1 MNTPQFDLGAML
13 SVPQQ
18 TAVQQIP
25 CDQLHPYHNHKFELY
40 TGERLDDMVESIREN
55 GVLSP
60 IIVQPDGN
68 GYEILI
74 GHNRWNASKLAGLPT
89 VPAIV
94 KTGLTEDEAEMYVIE
109 SNVMQRGFDNL
120 RISEQ
125 AAAVALR
132 HSEMFSQGK
141 RNDILRELAQLENPD
156 SEPDTA
162 TLNPMGSK
170 LDTSE
175 SIGKEYGVSKGSVVR
190 LIRINKLIDELKAL
204 VDSGDIAIRAGVEL
218 SFLSEDTQAVI
229 AECAEDSNID
239 MKTAKKLREAADS
252 EGNIAPD
259 TIHSILYGED
269 TEPKAKPKSVKIS
282 HDTYTKYFNNGEKPK
297 EITETIEKA
306 LAFYFANAES
316 EE

>member
-1 MNTPQFDLGAML
+1 MNTPQFDLGTML
-13 SVPQQ
+13 SAPQ
-18 TAVQQIP
+18 TAIQQIP

-40 TGERLDDMVESIREN
+40 SGERLEDMVASIKEN

-60 IIVQPDGN
+60 IIVQPIEG

-109 SNVMQRGFDNL
+109 SNVMQRGFENL

-141 RNDILRELAQLENPD
+141 RNDILRELAVLENP
-156 SEPDTA
+156 SAEPDSS
-162 TLNPMGSK
+162 TLNPVGSK

-175 SIGKEYGVSKGSVVR
+175 SIGNKYGVSKGSVVR
-190 LIRINKLIDELKAL
+190 LIRINKLTDELKAL
-204 VDSGDIAIRAGVEL
+204 VDSGDIAIRTGVEL
-218 SFLSEDTQAVI
+218 SFLSEDTQAVV
-229 AECAEDSNID
+229 AECAVEDKID
-239 MKTAKKLREAADS
+239 YKIAKMLRASAESDGYIDRYTVHSIIYGDDS
-252 EGNIAPD
+252 EQTP
-259 TIHSILYGED
+259 
-269 TEPKAKPKSVKIS
+269 KPKSVKIS
-282 HDTYTKYFNNGEKPK
+282 NYAYTKYFAEGTKPK

-306 LAFYFANAES
+306 LEFYFKNNT
-316 EE
+316 